1 VKDEQNASD
10 GTYTLNINRN
20 EIASGAKI
28 PVIGGS
34 TQSTSSEDG
43 LKSTQSAQKL
53 VRTNVRAHVLVVPN
67 QPEDVSLG
75 HPMAETVPLTL
86 HPPSGT

>member
-28 PVIGGS
+28 PVIEGA
-34 TQSTSSEDG
+34 TECTSLEDG

-53 VRTNVRAHVLVVPN
+53 VQTNVRAQMLVVLN
-67 QPEDVSLG
+67 QPKDVSLG

-86 HPPSGT
+86 HPPSWT